1 MVLLIASQQ
10 SQLDGW
16 IAIVVLGFVIGV
28 IGHLWNQRLLIV
40 LGIALVGGFSAYFA
54 FKVGQLK

>member
-16 IAIVVLGFVIGV
+16 IAIVALGFVIGV

-40 LGIALVGGFSAYFA
+40 LGIAIVGASVPTSRSRSAT
-54 FKVGQLK
+54 